1 VGPLC
6 GLFLLTIS
14 DYFITMQPNGGL
26 IMSEQQDLSTKEKRI
41 ALHLRIWVAGVI
53 ATAAFIIINM
63 ILSDTYGVSDALF
76 QGVMF
81 LGVWLVLQYLIYRK
95 AFKQFKREESNEEE

>member
-1 VGPLC
+1 
-6 GLFLLTIS
+6 
-14 DYFITMQPNGGL
+14 MQPNGGL
-26 IMSEQQDLSTKEKRI
+26 IMSEQQDLSAKEKRL
-41 ALHLRIWVAGVI
+41 ALHLRIWIAGVI

-63 ILSDTYGVSDALF
+63 ILSDTYGISDALF